1 LPGLADLAH
10 RIKGGARIIQA
21 QRLIAACEALESA
34 CRGGDTPLLADAAA
48 DLHQAMEHLAE
59 YLKTHVARG

>member
-1 LPGLADLAH
+1 MADLAH

-34 CRGGDTPLLADAAA
+34 CRGGDTMLLA
-48 DLHQAMEHLAE
+48 QAVDDIRQAIKHLAE
-59 YLKTHVARG
+59 QLKT